1 MTISTLKELFNH
13 ELSDI
18 YSAEKQITKAL
29 PKMARA
35 ATDPKL
41 VDAFKLHLEE
51 TRDQMERLDEVSESH
66 ADIRIKRMKCHALE
80 GLVEEAQELIDSVE
94 KGEVLDAGLIG
105 AAQKVEHYEIATY
118 GTLAALA
125 KKLGYTEAAKLL
137 IKTLNEEK
145 NTDQK
150 LTSINEASSSS
161 TKKQREEQNHKLKEE
176 PSHKQGEVPSNEP
189 GEKPSNKKGE
199 VPRSNGA

>member
-1 MTISTLKELFNH
+1 MSISTLKELFIH
-13 ELSDI
+13 DLSDV

-41 VDAFKLHLEE
+41 IEAFKSHLDE
-51 TRDQMERLDEVSESH
+51 TQGQIERLDQVVESSD
-66 ADIRIKRMKCHALE
+66 DIRLKRIKCHAME
-80 GLVEEAQELIDSVE
+80 GLVEEAQELIDAVE

-125 KKLGYTEAAKLL
+125 KKLGYTQAAKLL
-137 IKTLNEEK
+137 AETLQEEK
-145 NTDQK
+145 DTDQK
-150 LTSINEASSSS
+150 LTVIAETS
-161 TKKQREEQNHKLKEE
+161 
-176 PSHKQGEVPSNEP
+176 PSQK
-189 GEKPSNKKGE
+189 
-199 VPRSNGA
+199 

>member
-1 MTISTLKELFNH
+1 MSITTLKELFIH
-13 ELSDI
+13 DLSDV
-18 YSAEKQITKAL
+18 YSAERQITKAL

-41 VDAFKLHLEE
+41 IEAFKLHLEE
-51 TRDQMERLDEVSESH
+51 TQGQIERLDQVVESS
-66 ADIRIKRMKCHALE
+66 DEIRIKRMKCHAME

-94 KGEVLDAGLIG
+94 KGDVLDAGLIG

-125 KKLGYTEAAKLL
+125 KKLGYNQAAKLL
-137 IKTLNEEK
+137 EETLQEEK

-150 LTSINEASSSS
+150 LTTIAESAPASKS
-161 TKKQREEQNHKLKEE
+161 R
-176 PSHKQGEVPSNEP
+176 
-189 GEKPSNKKGE
+189 
-199 VPRSNGA
+199 